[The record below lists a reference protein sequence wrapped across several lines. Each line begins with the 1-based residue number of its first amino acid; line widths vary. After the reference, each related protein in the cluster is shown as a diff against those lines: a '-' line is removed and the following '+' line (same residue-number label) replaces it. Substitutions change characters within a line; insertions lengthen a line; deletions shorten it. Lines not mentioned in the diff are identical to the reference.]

1 MGSALAGQ
9 RKSSMPSSNRCWIIQ
24 IGILGNYWKH
34 SIAVLT
40 HGKCLGRTEEEQYA
54 KFKQMLDRPNQ
65 KRIKV
70 ERRKKS

>member
-9 RKSSMPSSNRCWIIQ
+9 
-24 IGILGNYWKH
+24 GNYWKH